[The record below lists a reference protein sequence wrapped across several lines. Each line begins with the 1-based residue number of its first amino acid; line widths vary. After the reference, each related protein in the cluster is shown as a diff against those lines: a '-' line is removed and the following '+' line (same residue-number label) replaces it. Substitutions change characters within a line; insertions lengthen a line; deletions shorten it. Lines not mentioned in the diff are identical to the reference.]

1 MSASWRLMT
10 IRGIEIG
17 LHWSMLIVF
26 GLLTVSL
33 ATAYFPETSPDLSE
47 GAAWTMAV
55 VAAVFFFASILLH
68 ELGHSFVA
76 LRYGLPVDRITL
88 FIFGGIA
95 QISERAKSADVE
107 LKVAAAGPAVSFA
120 LSAMFGLV
128 WFVTQDIDVIAA
140 PALWLATLNLIL
152 ALFNLLPG
160 FPLDGG
166 RILRALVWSSTGNER
181 KAARVA
187 MVSGQF
193 LAFGLIGFGALLMF
207 TGNFANG
214 LWLIFIGWFLQNA
227 AVSEATGTSVE
238 LTLRGVEVQQAM
250 GPAESQVPGRLMIRQ
265 LINEY
270 VLPAGERHFIVV
282 DGDRPRGIVTLRDIT
297 QVPQDRWDWTPI
309 REIMKPWSQL
319 TCVAPD
325 SKLLDAM
332 KIMDEKQVRQLP
344 VIESDEVL
352 GLITREEVLHYIRLR
367 MELED
372 GQPDERV
379 VAQ

>member
-1 MSASWRLMT
+1 MTASWRLLT
-10 IRGIEIG
+10 IRGIDIG
-17 LHWSMLIVF
+17 LHWSMVIVF

-47 GAAWTMAV
+47 GAAWIMAV
-55 VAAVFFFASILLH
+55 VAAVFFFASILFH

-76 LRYGLPVDRITL
+76 LRYELPVDRITL

-120 LSAMFGLV
+120 LSAIFGLA

-140 PALWLATLNLIL
+140 PALWLATLSLIL

-166 RILRALVWSSTGNER
+166 RILRALVWSTTGNER

-193 LAFGLIGFGALLMF
+193 VAFGLIGLGALLMF
-207 TGNFANG
+207 TGNFTNG

-238 LTLRGVEVQQAM
+238 IALRGAEVRQAM
-250 GPAESQVPGRLMIRQ
+250 GPAESQVPGRLMLRQ
-265 LINEY
+265 LIDEY

-282 DGDRPRGIVTLRDIT
+282 DGDTPRGIVTLRDIT

-319 TCVAPD
+319 TCVTPD

-344 VIESDEVL
+344 VIENDEAL
-352 GLITREEVLHYIRLR
+352 GLLTREEVLRYVRLR

-372 GQPDERV
+372 GEPDERV